1 MAVRSSRPVRVLG
14 VAALSAL
21 ILSLVPAVAGVGS
34 AAATR
39 PDATGLAAAPG
50 VVRDIAP
57 PPPGVTRLSK
67 PTRPQ
72 SWTHQ
77 EKAVLGLQPEDGT
90 AGTAAT
96 QEEGSS
102 CWPYFNWA
110 VYGWV
115 DDYLEEAAEIDYSA
129 GVDCDLSLPNIYG
142 SGWIEDRSP
151 PFNGQ
156 WFNGNVLAGSSFY
169 QWYSSSASTYG
180 GAWFSTRD
188 YNGGRYV
195 EGLLELWLEA
205 PSGYTW
211 EWCNPIGL
219 WYYACDGLGTS
230 YLHLLLGT
238 GTGSSGLAQPCRDQ
252 SMQLDD
258 AELNRLTVPAPN
270 TNVPASGR
278 LVRSVPAILN
288 KVMAFK
294 RDLCY
299 TGSAAATS
307 FATDRGQQL
316 WDTAVAEAKN
326 RTADGD
332 DRPLYWARLHM
343 TAALRQW
350 RPSPP
355 VDSTDLENRLDRASR
370 GMNSHNF
377 SGNTTKKAF
386 VSGFDP
392 FGLDSSIMRGNPSA
406 AAVLRLDG
414 ALVGTAE
421 AQAVIFPVRY
431 DDFNA
436 GLVEEVVDQ
445 HLAGGAQQATVV
457 NTVSQ
462 GGPDQFDSSNRFDLE
477 FYNGRR
483 RSSDPFRDNRNELSG
498 PGGGPGGTYEAPIIP
513 PALDGSPEFTESTLP
528 AIANCGLCTTPYPLT
543 LDTHVVEQAP
553 PGSASQ
559 PKYGGPTPGAW
570 SVEGSGG
577 GFLSNEIAYR
587 VTLRRDQLGSTVP
600 AGHVHTPALD
610 PVPDSAARYSISAQ
624 YQRILTA
631 LLGEPPDTT
640 PSAMG
645 ISFYPDGDAGQCG
658 GPTQQW
664 TQSPGWTTPIRF
676 NTDDRSGGCQLAFG
690 IRDPALDF
698 AGLVLT
704 YRWQVSPGGDGGQC
718 GNQGEFQVPV
728 TAYQVFG
735 PNVRVNT
742 DDRSGY
748 CNLTFTMSG
757 RTDIALD
764 IQFWPDGISG
774 QCRNYLP
781 QGQWRSVRPGQP
793 VTIGIDTDD
802 RGGGCQF
809 SLRLRRL

>member
-14 VAALSAL
+14 IAALGAL
-21 ILSLVPAVAGVGS
+21 VLSLVPAVAGVG
-34 AAATR
+34 
-39 PDATGLAAAPG
+39 LAAEAAKPGATDTAAVAPG
-50 VVRDIAP
+50 SLREIAP
-57 PPPGVTRLSK
+57 PPRGVTRLSK

-77 EKAVLGLQPEDGT
+77 EKAMLGLQPKDGT
-90 AGTAAT
+90 DST
-96 QEEGSS
+96 QEEGGS

-110 VYGWV
+110 IYGWV
-115 DDYLEEAAEIDYSA
+115 DQYLEEAAEIDYA
-129 GVDCDLSLPNIYG
+129 TGVDCDVSLPNIYG

-151 PFNGQ
+151 PFNGE

-169 QWYSSSASTYG
+169 QWYSSSASTNG
-180 GAWFSTRD
+180 GVWFSARN

-195 EGLLELWLEA
+195 EGLLELWMEA

-211 EWCNPIGL
+211 DWCNPIGL

-230 YLHLLLGT
+230 SLHLLLGT
-238 GTGSSGLAQPCRDQ
+238 GTGSTGLTQACRDQ
-252 SMQLDD
+252 SMQLGD
-258 AELNRLTVPAPN
+258 AEMNRLTVPAPN
-270 TNVPASGR
+270 TTVAASGG

-288 KVMAFK
+288 RVMAFK
-294 RDLCY
+294 HDLCY

-350 RPSPP
+350 RPSSP
-355 VDSTDLENRLDRASR
+355 VDTTDLENRLDRASR

-392 FGLDSSIMRGNPSA
+392 FALDGAIMRGNPSA

-414 ALVGTAE
+414 TVVGTAE
-421 AQAVIFPVRY
+421 VQAVIFPVRY

-436 GLVEEVVDQ
+436 GLVEEVVGQ
-445 HLAGGAQQATVV
+445 HLAAGPQQATVI

-462 GGPDQFDSSNRFDLE
+462 GGPGFELE
-477 FYNGRR
+477 VWNGRR
-483 RSSDPFRDNRNELSG
+483 RSSDPFADNRNELSG
-498 PGGGPGGTYEAPIIP
+498 GTANSPVIP
-513 PALDGSPEFTESTLP
+513 PALDGSPEFIESTLP
-528 AIANCGLCTTPYPLT
+528 AIDTCSSCQTPYSLT
-543 LDTHVVEQAP
+543 PDAHVVEQAP
-553 PGSASQ
+553 PGSAPQ
-559 PKYGGPTPGAW
+559 WRDNGPTPGSWA
-570 SVEGSGG
+570 VEGSGG

-587 VTLRRDQLGSTVP
+587 ATLLRAQLGSSVP
-600 AGHVHTPALD
+600 TGHVHTPELGAIPD
-610 PVPDSAARYSISAQ
+610 PTARYTISAQ

-640 PSAMG
+640 PSAIG

-664 TQSPGWTTPIRF
+664 TQSPGWTTTIRLD
-676 NTDDRSGGCQLAFG
+676 TDDRGGGCQLAFG
-690 IRDPALDF
+690 IRDQSLNFP
-698 AGLVLT
+698 GLALT
-704 YRWQVSPGGDGGQC
+704 YRWQASPGGDAGQC
-718 GNQGEFQVPV
+718 GNPGEFQIPI

-735 PNVRVNT
+735 PTIRVNT
-742 DDRSGY
+742 DDKSGY

-757 RTDIALD
+757 RTDVALD
-764 IQFWPDGISG
+764 IQFWPDGAAG

-781 QGQWRSVRPGQP
+781 QGQWHSVRPGLP
-793 VTIGIDTDD
+793 VTIGIDTDG
-802 RGGGCQF
+802 RSGGCQF